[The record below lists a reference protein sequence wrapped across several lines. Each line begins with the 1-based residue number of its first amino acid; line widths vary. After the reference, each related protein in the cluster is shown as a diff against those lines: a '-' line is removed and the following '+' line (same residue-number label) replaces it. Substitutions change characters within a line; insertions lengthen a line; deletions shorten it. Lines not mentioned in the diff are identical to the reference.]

1 MPPVRSESWLKS
13 ANQEGKIQL
22 ALQDIKEGRIESL
35 HAATKLYNIPYASCV
50 RALPE

>member
-22 ALQDIKEGRIESL
+22 ALQDIKEGIFTRSDEAI
-35 HAATKLYNIPYASCV
+35 
-50 RALPE
+50 